1 MRIVVALAVA
11 ALVALIAALVT
22 GSTVAAVAVVL
33 FAGAGIVLL
42 LRDWRA
48 ESSLTDESAAGTG
61 ELAAAGDE
69 QPRAGDFSPDI
80 STEPDGP
87 SSDARADQV

>member
-22 GSTVAAVAVVL
+22 GSTVPAVAVVGL
-33 FAGAGIVLL
+33 AGAGIVVL

-48 ESSLTDESAAGTG
+48 DSSPADSLT
-61 ELAAAGDE
+61 GDAPASDPGGA
-69 QPRAGDFSPDI
+69 PRAGDFSPDI
-80 STEPDGP
+80 STAPDGP
-87 SSDARADQV
+87 SSDARADQL